1 MRFVKNNSVMKSSI
15 IVATLAFL
23 LTMSGCFGSH
33 FGGGSLSCTN
43 CPPPPPKPSFLYA
56 TAVNDIS
63 SFSLGSSGV
72 PTSLGNQSGPNQT
85 EGIVVDPSNRFLYV
99 SDFLN
104 GSLDAFTIN
113 ASSGALT
120 QVTGSPFSAGPA
132 PGTGGITVDP
142 GSKFLYA
149 TLMNSAAVAG
159 FTINASTGALTP
171 IAGSPFAA
179 GNTPIQAIVDPSGKF
194 LYVSNLNDSMGGI
207 SAYTI
212 DSTSGALTPV
222 AGSPFSTQANFP
234 GPSGLAIDGGGK
246 FLYVSMSGTVN
257 ANNVVSGFAIDST
270 TGTLTQIAGSPFT
283 TGKDPLRVAT
293 DPAGRFLLTANS
305 QDSTVSAFTI
315 DSTSGGLTPVPGSP
329 FATPLGAPEAVV
341 VDPTGGLVYVGTSG
355 SAGLFAFHI
364 DTATGALSSVVG
376 SPFFGQS
383 LNGVAIAKP

>member
-1 MRFVKNNSVMKSSI
+1 MRSPSMLP
-15 IVATLAFL
+15 VALW
-23 LTMSGCFGSH
+23 
-33 FGGGSLSCTN
+33 
-43 CPPPPPKPSFLYA
+43 
-56 TAVNDIS
+56 
-63 SFSLGSSGV
+63 
-72 PTSLGNQSGPNQT
+72 
-85 EGIVVDPSNRFLYV
+85 
-99 SDFLN
+99 
-104 GSLDAFTIN
+104 
-113 ASSGALT
+113 

-159 FTINASTGALTP
+159 FTINSSTGALTP

-179 GNTPIQAIVDPSGKF
+179 GNTPIQAIVDPSSKF

-212 DSTSGALTPV
+212 DSTTGALTPV

-234 GPSGLAIDGGGK
+234 GPSGLAIGGGGK

-257 ANNVVSGFAIDST
+257 ANNGVSGFAIDST

-283 TGKDPLRVAT
+283 TGKDPVRVAS
-293 DPAGRFLLTANS
+293 DPAGRFLFTANS

-341 VDPTGGLVYVGTSG
+341 VDPTGGLVYVGTAGTS
-355 SAGLFAFHI
+355 GLFVFSVNA
-364 DTATGALSSVVG
+364 TTGALSSVGG
-376 SPFFGQS
+376 SPFFGK
-383 LNGVAIAKP
+383 V

>member
-1 MRFVKNNSVMKSSI
+1 MTFVKNNSVMKSSI

-33 FGGGSLSCTN
+33 SGGGSLSCTN
-43 CPPPPPKPSFLYA
+43 CPPPAHKPSFLFA

-63 SFSLGSSGV
+63 SFSFSSSGV

-85 EGIVVDPSNRFLYV
+85 EGIVVDPSNKFLYV

-104 GSLDAFTIN
+104 GSVDAFTIN
-113 ASSGALT
+113 ASSGALA
-120 QVTGSPFSAGPA
+120 QVTGSPFSSGPA

-159 FTINASTGALTP
+159 FTINSSTVALTP

-194 LYVSNLNDSMGGI
+194 LYVTNLNNSMGGI

-212 DSTSGALTPV
+212 DSTTGALTPV

-234 GPSGLAIDGGGK
+234 GPSGLAIGGGGK

-257 ANNVVSGFAIDST
+257 ANNGVSGFAIDST
-270 TGTLTQIAGSPFT
+270 TRTLTQIAGSPFT
-283 TGKDPLRVAT
+283 KGKDPVRVAT
-293 DPAGRFLLTANS
+293 GPARRFPFTTNS
-305 QDSTVSAFTI
+305 QDRTLAAFTI
-315 DSTSGGLTPVPGSP
+315 DSISGGLTPVPGSP

-341 VDPTGGLVYVGTSG
+341 VDPTGGFVYIGTSG
-355 SAGLFAFHI
+355 TSGLFVFSVNA
-364 DTATGALSSVVG
+364 TTGALSSVGG

-383 LNGVAIAKP
+383 LNGLAIAKP